1 MNPRQRYEAADS
13 LLAVY
18 ELTGN
23 PRLLAQAEHH
33 VAVAET
39 HLATC
44 PNAALEVPDACT
56 V

>member
-1 MNPRQRYEAADS
+1 MTPRERYEAADA
-13 LLAVY
+13 LLVVY

-23 PRLLAQAEHH
+23 PRLLARAEHH

-39 HLATC
+39 HLSTC
-44 PNAALEVPDACT
+44 PNAALEVSG

>member
-1 MNPRQRYEAADS
+1 MTPLQRFEAADA

-23 PRLLAQAEHH
+23 PRLLAEAEHH

-39 HLATC
+39 HLKTC
-44 PNAALEVPDACT
+44 PNAALEVAHA
-56 V
+56 

>member
-1 MNPRQRYEAADS
+1 MSARQRFEEADA

-18 ELTGN
+18 ELTGA
-23 PRLLAQAEHH
+23 PRLLALAEHH

-44 PNAALEVPDACT
+44 PNAALEVT
-56 V
+56 HV

>member
-1 MNPRQRYEAADS
+1 MSPRERYEAADA

-18 ELTGN
+18 ELCGS
-23 PRLLAQAEHH
+23 PRLLALAEHH

-44 PNAALEVPDACT
+44 PNAALEVSG